1 MCSAPLRPE
10 GRSDERSRG
19 FREAARIFLKL
30 VFHSAGTLSYI
41 SPVPSAGG
49 RSREA
54 SLGWD
59 GSGACGRGHA
69 NPGLGRARPIRGR
82 PEYWDYTSLIRPPRT
97 TAGLPLRLEADRE
110 KAGASDLC
118 KGQKL

>member
-1 MCSAPLRPE
+1 M
-10 GRSDERSRG
+10 RSRG
-19 FREAARIFLKL
+19 RKAPDSCSAASGMMARLFLKIVL
-30 VFHSAGTLSYI
+30 DTHGTLSYI
-41 SPVPSAGG
+41 SPVPSAWG

-69 NPGLGRARPIRGR
+69 NTGLGRPRPIRGC
-82 PEYWDYTSLIRPPRT
+82 PAYLGPPPSDP
-97 TAGLPLRLEADRE
+97 TAPYYGGAAMRLEADRE

-118 KGQKL
+118 EGRKL

>member
-1 MCSAPLRPE
+1 MTS
-10 GRSDERSRG
+10 GR
-19 FREAARIFLKL
+19 FLKKVL
-30 VFHSAGTLSYI
+30 DSCGRVSYI

-69 NPGLGRARPIRGR
+69 KPGLGRPRAIRGC
-82 PEYWDYTSLIRPPRT
+82 PAYWDHPRLIRPLRT

>member
-30 VFHSAGTLSYI
+30 VFHSHGTLSYI

-59 GSGACGRGHA
+59 GSGACGRGYA
-69 NPGLGRARPIRGR
+69 NPGLGRPRPIRGCPAYLGPPPSDPTAPYYGGAALEGWKRIGRR
-82 PEYWDYTSLIRPPRT
+82 P
-97 TAGLPLRLEADRE
+97 ARLT
-110 KAGASDLC
+110 
-118 KGQKL
+118 

>member
-1 MCSAPLRPE
+1 MRLIRKVP
-10 GRSDERSRG
+10 DSRC
-19 FREAARIFLKL
+19 AASGMTARFFLKIVL
-30 VFHSAGTLSYI
+30 DNPGTLSYA

-69 NPGLGRARPIRGR
+69 NPGLTEAKVNSAALA
-82 PEYWDYTSLIRPPRT
+82 YLRT
-97 TAGLPLRLEADRE
+97 TAV
-110 KAGASDLC
+110 
-118 KGQKL
+118 